1 MSLFPALPLLP
12 SDPAHSSALPATR
25 QFLALAIAVSTLAG
39 FAQPAQATAIID
51 QAVFGN
57 GNTTLS
63 GAGVTINGDVH
74 TNANFAIDGGATV
87 NGFTSAVGTITND
100 GMNPGFLNGG
110 MMASAA
116 SQTYPTMAEVLAA
129 IGVPPDHEIFG
140 NLIYSGSQGFDGIF
154 LVHGT
159 VDISSDAPGRAT
171 FLAEGDI
178 NISAGANITGAVL
191 NGSFPF
197 GLALYS
203 STGHV
208 SISDATIAGSAAGQ
222 TTVDISGATTSS
234 PAPEPSSTLL
244 LSLGCVGAA
253 ILRKRKKA

>member
-12 SDPAHSSALPATR
+12 SGPARSSALSAKR

-39 FAQPAQATAIID
+39 FAQPVLATAIID
-51 QAVFGN
+51 QAVFGD

-100 GMNPGFLNGG
+100 GLNPGFLNGG
-110 MMASAA
+110 MMAGAA
-116 SQTYPTMAEVLAA
+116 SKLYPTMAEVLAA
-129 IGVPPDHEIFG
+129 LGVSPDHEIFG
-140 NLIYSGSQGFDGIF
+140 NLIYSGSEGFGGVF

-159 VDISSDAPGRAT
+159 VDISSDAPGTAT

-178 NISAGANITGAVL
+178 TISAGASITGAVM

-203 STGHV
+203 ETGHV
-208 SISDATIAGSAAGQ
+208 SISDATIAGSAAGK

-234 PAPEPSSTLL
+234 PAPEPSSVLL

-253 ILRKRKKA
+253 IMRRRK